1 MKRET
6 DPNYMQTAGRAID
19 ILNCFADGEP
29 LSLTSISKRTGLSAS
44 VTFRLLYTLIKH
56 GFVTQMAES
65 KLYLIGDQA
74 VLLGLAGVNERKI
87 VKVGYDLIWEWSQQ
101 TGHSITISS
110 LIGNQ
115 AIVVAR
121 VNTLL
126 DERDMTRVGRGAP
139 LHRGASQ
146 RILLAYMEQE
156 AQNSYIESLY
166 IENSAKDALRKDLA
180 EIRDRGYDY
189 TEGMLTKGVW
199 AISLPIFSTSKKIE
213 GSMCTGG
220 VIGETSPEDIQ
231 ERLDQLRRLQRS
243 VQEKMNRD

>member
-19 ILNCFADGEP
+19 ILNCFAHGEP

-87 VKVGYDLIWEWSQQ
+87 VKGGCDLIWEWSQQ

-115 AIVVAR
+115 V
-121 VNTLL
+121 
-126 DERDMTRVGRGAP
+126 
-139 LHRGASQ
+139 
-146 RILLAYMEQE
+146 
-156 AQNSYIESLY
+156 
-166 IENSAKDALRKDLA
+166 
-180 EIRDRGYDY
+180 
-189 TEGMLTKGVW
+189 
-199 AISLPIFSTSKKIE
+199 
-213 GSMCTGG
+213 
-220 VIGETSPEDIQ
+220 
-231 ERLDQLRRLQRS
+231 
-243 VQEKMNRD
+243 

>member
-6 DPNYMQTAGRAID
+6 DANYMQTAGRAID
-19 ILNCFADGEP
+19 VLNCFAHGEP

-44 VTFRLLYTLIKH
+44 VTFRLLYTLMEH
-56 GFVTQMAES
+56 GFVKQMAES
-65 KLYLIGDQA
+65 KLYFIGDQA
-74 VLLGLAGVNERKI
+74 VLLGLVGVNERKI

-121 VNTLL
+121 INTLL

-156 AQNSYIESLY
+156 MQEEYIDSLY
-166 IENSAKDALRKDLA
+166 IEKSAQDALRRDLK

-199 AISLPIFSTSKKIE
+199 AISLPVFTASKKIE
-213 GSMCTGG
+213 GSLCTGG
-220 VIGETSPEDIQ
+220 IIGETLPEEIW
-231 ERLDQLRRLQRS
+231 EHLDQLRQLQRS
-243 VQEKMNRD
+243 VQEKMNRA